1 MVQLVPVLPLTFV
14 AVLLTLLG
22 MRWYQVRRFGQSGL
36 LAWCQSLIL
45 SLPLII
51 YTVLML
57 LGVRVSLLVL
67 LIGLGVAGIGYIL
80 LGNWLRHQPQELSEV
95 SAVPPPRPTMP
106 TETLKQLQGIFNI
119 DSFYATSISNY
130 QDGAIVKGNLRTDPQ
145 LAHARLTSSLSH
157 TLGDEY
163 QLFLVEGNDRRPLVI
178 ILPHRPLAPPH
189 LWQRVLAVALVA
201 MSTTAAYVLG
211 RSIEA
216 GVVLAGGLLLIL
228 GVRELALRWTA
239 RQYGVSLSL
248 PFALPSLQLG
258 SFGCFSRFLS
268 AVPSRSALFDLAIA
282 PAFASGIMSLVILVG
297 GLALSAMHY
306 GNLEIPSQIFQA
318 SALTGLMAK
327 LFLGDRLHVDFVTI
341 HPLVFL
347 GWAGLVITALN
358 LLPAGQLDGGR
369 IIQAIYG
376 RRTASWTTLIS
387 LVLLAI
393 TSVLYPLALYWGAI
407 ILLLLRNLEPLM
419 LNELSEPEGDRDAI
433 GIFAL
438 FWMLLTL
445 LPLTPVV
452 AEYLQIGG

>member
-1 MVQLVPVLPLTFV
+1 MAQLVPVLPLTFV
-14 AVLLTLLG
+14 AVMLTLLG
-22 MRWYQVRRFGQSGL
+22 MRWYQVRQFGQSGL

-51 YTVLML
+51 YTVLIL
-57 LGVRVSLLVL
+57 LGVQVSLLVL
-67 LIGLGVAGIGYIL
+67 LIGLGVAGLAYIW
-80 LGNWLRHQPQELSEV
+80 LGNRLRHQPQELSEV
-95 SAVPPPRPTMP
+95 SVPPRPPMSK
-106 TETLKQLQGIFNI
+106 ETLHKLQSIFNI

-145 LAHARLTSSLSH
+145 LAHTRLTASLRH
-157 TLGDEY
+157 TLGDDY

-178 ILPHRPLAPPH
+178 ILPHRPLVPPN
-189 LWQRVLAVALVA
+189 LWQKGLALSLVALSA
-201 MSTTAAYVLG
+201 TAAYVLG
-211 RSIEA
+211 SGIGA
-216 GVVLAGGLLLIL
+216 GLVVAGGLLLIL
-228 GVRELALRWTA
+228 AVRELALRWTA
-239 RQYGVSLSL
+239 RQHGVNLSL
-248 PFALPSLQLG
+248 PFVLPSLQLG
-258 SFGCFSRFLS
+258 SFGSFSRFLS
-268 AVPSRSALFDLAIA
+268 AVPSRSALLDLAIA
-282 PAFASGIMSLVILVG
+282 PASASGIMSLVILAG
-297 GLALSAMHY
+297 GLGLSAMHY
-306 GNLEIPSQIFQA
+306 GNLEIPSQVFQA
-318 SALTGLMAK
+318 SALTGLLAK

-341 HPLVFL
+341 HPLVVL
-347 GWAGLVITALN
+347 GWVGLVITALN

-393 TSVLYPLALYWGAI
+393 AGILHPLALYWGAI

-419 LNELSEPEGDRDAI
+419 LNELSEPEGDRDAM

-445 LPLTPVV
+445 LPLTPAV

>member
-51 YTVLML
+51 YTVLLL
-57 LGVRVSLLVL
+57 LGVQVSLWVL

-80 LGNWLRHQPQELSEV
+80 LGNWLRQQPQELSEV
-95 SAVPPPRPTMP
+95 SAVPPPKPAMSQ
-106 TETLKQLQGIFNI
+106 ETLKQLQGIFNI

-130 QDGAIVKGNLRTDPQ
+130 QDGAIIKGNLRSDPQ
-145 LAHARLTSSLSH
+145 LAYARLTASLRH
-157 TLGDEY
+157 TLGEEY

-178 ILPHRPLAPPH
+178 VLPHRPLVRSH
-189 LWQRVLAVALVA
+189 LWQRVLAVALLA
-201 MSTTAAYVLG
+201 MSAIAAYVLG
-211 RSIEA
+211 SSI
-216 GVVLAGGLLLIL
+216 GSGLVVAGGLLLIL

-239 RQYGVSLSL
+239 RQHGVTLSL
-248 PFALPSLQLG
+248 PFALPSWQLG
-258 SFGCFSRFLS
+258 CFGCVSWFLS
-268 AVPSRSALFDLAIA
+268 AVPSRSALLDLAIA
-282 PAFASGIMSLVILVG
+282 PASASGILSLVILAG
-297 GLALSAMHY
+297 GLGLSAMHY
-306 GNLEIPSQIFQA
+306 GSLEIPSQIFQA

-341 HPLVFL
+341 HPLVVL

-369 IIQAIYG
+369 IVQAIYG

-393 TSVLYPLALYWGAI
+393 ASILHPLALYWAAI

-445 LPLTPVV
+445 LPLTPAVG
-452 AEYLQIGG
+452 EYLQIGG

>member
-51 YTVLML
+51 YTVLLL
-57 LGVRVSLLVL
+57 LGVQVSLWVL

-80 LGNWLRHQPQELSEV
+80 LGNWLRQQPQELSEV
-95 SAVPPPRPTMP
+95 SAVPPPKPAMSQ
-106 TETLKQLQGIFNI
+106 ETLKQLQGIFNI

-130 QDGAIVKGNLRTDPQ
+130 QDGAIIKGNLRSDPQ
-145 LAHARLTSSLSH
+145 LAYARLTASLRH
-157 TLGDEY
+157 TLGEEY

-178 ILPHRPLAPPH
+178 VLPHRPLVPSH
-189 LWQRVLAVALVA
+189 LWQRVLAVALLA
-201 MSTTAAYVLG
+201 MSAIAAYVLG
-211 RSIEA
+211 SSI
-216 GVVLAGGLLLIL
+216 GSGLVVAGGLLLIL

-239 RQYGVSLSL
+239 RQHGVTLSL
-248 PFALPSLQLG
+248 PFALPSWQLG
-258 SFGCFSRFLS
+258 SFGCVSWFLS
-268 AVPSRSALFDLAIA
+268 AVPSRSALLDLAIA
-282 PAFASGIMSLVILVG
+282 PASASGILSLVILAG
-297 GLALSAMHY
+297 GLGLSAMHY
-306 GNLEIPSQIFQA
+306 GSLEIPSQIFQA

-341 HPLVFL
+341 HPLVVL

-369 IIQAIYG
+369 IVQAIYG

-393 TSVLYPLALYWGAI
+393 ASILHPLALYWAAI

-445 LPLTPVV
+445 LPLTPAVG
-452 AEYLQIGG
+452 EYLQIGG